1 MSGSPEP
8 GGSDRSAGAGPG
20 DEPGLSAD
28 GPGPSADGPGVPRS
42 RPGRGALWTG
52 VLVAL
57 MVGTGLL
64 AMLSVTPQRDTDRPS
79 RPAGSDLVVAGGAP
93 EAWDPAAIMDGTS
106 AQVLA
111 QVFEGLTA
119 FDADSQVRPALAQD
133 WSMSD
138 EGRRIEFRMRP
149 GMTFSDGTPITA
161 QDVRRSW
168 LRILDPAAPGP
179 LAALLDDVS
188 GAADHRR
195 GTGSSED
202 VAIRA
207 EGDRLTV
214 GFDRPAAYFPAV
226 AATQTLAVVPE
237 GIERGRSGAWP
248 EGLPV
253 SGAYLPVEQTAEHI
267 RLGANERY
275 WAGRAPLGSVTLLV
289 DAGGYSLVELFE
301 DGAVDWA
308 TISRWDV
315 PWIRYERELGP
326 QLRRWDTLAVD
337 FVGFDTRR
345 PPFSDARLRRAVAM
359 AVDWRRISA
368 LAQPDATV
376 ATSLIPVGI
385 AGRGEEDFLP
395 PYDPEAARAELA
407 AAGFPGGVGLPPIVF
422 ATYGVGEP
430 EAVALELEREL
441 RLRVEVEERP
451 FEQFSALLDGDTP
464 DMWTLSWS
472 ADYPHP
478 HDFLGLLLGSESSA
492 NAGGWSGPDFD
503 ALIEAAASTS
513 EPIEQER
520 LYREAQAIVR
530 QQAPVIPLRYAVSWA
545 LSREGLR
552 GAAPSGMGILRLA
565 GLDWKR

>member
-1 MSGSPEP
+1 MSGPP
-8 GGSDRSAGAGPG
+8 DPAGPDRG
-20 DEPGLSAD
+20 TRA
-28 GPGPSADGPGVPRS
+28 GPSSAAGPASPGDTGGRRL
-42 RPGRGALWTG
+42 RPGRGSLLTG
-52 VLVAL
+52 VLVTL

-119 FDADSQVRPALAQD
+119 FDADSQVRPALAEG
-133 WSMSD
+133 WTVGD
-138 EGRRIEFRMRP
+138 EGRRIEFRLRP
-149 GMTFSDGTPITA
+149 GITFSDGTPITA
-161 QDVRRSW
+161 RDVRRSW

-179 LAALLDDVS
+179 LAGLLDDVG

-195 GTGSSED
+195 GTASSDE

-207 EGDRLTV
+207 EGDRLIV

-267 RLGANERY
+267 RLAANDRY

-289 DAGGYSLVELFE
+289 DAGGHSLVELFE

-326 QLRRWDTLAVD
+326 ALRRWDTLAVD

-345 PPFSDARLRRAVAM
+345 PPFSDARLRRAVAL

-385 AGRGEEDFLP
+385 AGRGSEDHLP
-395 PYDPEAARAELA
+395 PYDPEAARAELRD
-407 AAGFPGGVGLPPIVF
+407 AGFPGGVGLPPIVF

-441 RLRVEVEERP
+441 GLRVEVEQRP
-451 FEQFSALLDGDTP
+451 FEQFSTLLDGDAP

-478 HDFLGLLLGSESSA
+478 HDFLGLLLGSGSSA
-492 NAGGWSGPDFD
+492 NAGGWSDPAFD
-503 ALIEAAASTS
+503 ALIDAAASTS
-513 EPIEQER
+513 EPVEQER

-565 GLDWKR
+565 GMDWQR